1 MLHWIE
7 GGRLIKGGRLLSGGG
22 VAYSREELVWYY
34 SDFRRKDGGKKRTAK
49 RMCVSNRVRVIT
61 CVFCRDLHF
70 TLMFSVRL
78 QNKIIVTL
86 VTQRLVSSFLSL
98 SVA

>member
-7 GGRLIKGGRLLSGGG
+7 GGRLIKGGRLLSGGGG

-49 RMCVSNRVRVIT
+49 RMCVTIVSGFSLARFVVI
-61 CVFCRDLHF
+61 FILH
-70 TLMFSVRL
+70 
-78 QNKIIVTL
+78 
-86 VTQRLVSSFLSL
+86 
-98 SVA
+98 

>member
-7 GGRLIKGGRLLSGGG
+7 GGCLIKGGRLLSGGG

-49 RMCVSNRVRVIT
+49 RMCVT
-61 CVFCRDLHF
+61 
-70 TLMFSVRL
+70 
-78 QNKIIVTL
+78 IV
-86 VTQRLVSSFLSL
+86 SGLSL
-98 SVA
+98 ACFVVIFILH